1 MLIKNYQTNINKTLN
16 NTDISKDTNTIHSFN
31 WIKYPTSDLS
41 VFDIYNNE
49 DIIKLI
55 EEQKKFV
62 KKEADLY
69 FKYGWLSKMSY
80 EQTMKQYDNLFYL
93 NGYFYLQSD
102 VKEYIAKNIRISW
115 ATEFDIYKQQP
126 QVIKINHLSEI
137 KQPQE
142 IYEISRQAIRNI
154 TGYNPY
160 FIPTVRKWPT
170 TYVERQD
177 KLIED
182 EHKLVLVL
190 WSRQIGK
197 CIISSQRV
205 KLASWEYKI
214 CKNLEYND
222 ILLGSNYQPI
232 KITQLIKNKT
242 KPSYKITFDNWHEE
256 IYSEEHRIPTDKNFN
271 PINWWDKNK
280 ETQLENYY
288 TIKELF
294 NIQWNNN
301 FKVPFIFNTKKQD
314 NEDITYEEA
323 LLYWYFLWNW
333 TNNTNTITWN
343 HSRLLTLSEF
353 KITKNIHKNTFQY
366 LVFWYKQKVNLKWL
380 WLSKDKF
387 IDQIIFKQKKYLQWA
402 VLDWLLN
409 TDWYLTVMKNNSPK
423 IEYCSVSKQLI
434 DDIFLL
440 WLELWLVFK
449 KRVKKIKSNFNTNNT
464 YAYYLDIQD
473 ISTLKKIID
482 NTNLED
488 KLNFTK
494 FSESIKLQLKNT
506 NKCSR
511 ISTIPLSASN
521 FITNTSR
528 KNKKPWYNFQR
539 EKIENWTF
547 TWINSYLKY
556 SWHSIKNIEY
566 IWEQEVVSIWV
577 DSDDELFFT
586 EWSLTHNSFS
596 IAEKAVEESHIPNN
610 DILVWAFRVASTD
623 NIRKYIRK
631 FIKNFSDWYF
641 EEFKA
646 ERYFLNTKTGSK
658 IYFRTLSEENEA
670 VEAVRWMTLNTIIVD
685 EAQLVTEYA
694 YEEILRPTL
703 ATTAWKMI
711 LIWTP
716 PRTTTWYF
724 VEKIFQYK
732 KWLLPKASYY
742 EIKLQDQPFTDPD
755 TREEMMSRQ
764 DEPRIQRERFCNLMT
779 ESEQLFKPTISKQY
793 PSQSDNNHFYILT
806 IDPARLWDRSWYI
819 INQIWNWKVSTIL
832 SGFVPDS
839 HKKDWTL
846 QASFFKKLIQ
856 NYPNIIIWMD
866 ISWVWD
872 WVYTIFKQAGL
883 KINYTIRYTS
893 WQVMSV
899 KQTESTNY
907 TVAKSILIN
916 TFLDFISEDQLE
928 IIELTNKDLIEELSY
943 IQEDQ
948 TRTWIISFKSRFYD
962 DITNALMINLFII
975 KERKLLSKTPNQQ
988 ITTLPS
994 SNNELIDAIEWLWY
1008 SQQQYSSMW

>member
-16 NTDISKDTNTIHSFN
+16 NTDISKDTNTILSFN

-49 DIIKLI
+49 DIVRLI

-80 EQTMKQYDNLFYL
+80 EQTIKQYDNLFYL

-102 VKEYIAKNIRISW
+102 IKEYIAKNIRISW
-115 ATEFDIYKQQP
+115 STEFDIY
-126 QVIKINHLSEI
+126 SEQI
-137 KQPQE
+137 DTTKPT
-142 IYEISRQAIRNI
+142 YEISRQAIRNI
-154 TGYNPY
+154 TGYSPY
-160 FIPTVRKWPT
+160 FTPTLWEWPT
-170 TYVERQD
+170 TYVEWQD

-182 EHKLVLVL
+182 EHKIVLVL

-197 CIISSQRV
+197 
-205 KLASWEYKI
+205 
-214 CKNLEYND
+214 
-222 ILLGSNYQPI
+222 
-232 KITQLIKNKT
+232 
-242 KPSYKITFDNWHEE
+242 
-256 IYSEEHRIPTDKNFN
+256 
-271 PINWWDKNK
+271 
-280 ETQLENYY
+280 
-288 TIKELF
+288 
-294 NIQWNNN
+294 
-301 FKVPFIFNTKKQD
+301 
-314 NEDITYEEA
+314 
-323 LLYWYFLWNW
+323 
-333 TNNTNTITWN
+333 
-343 HSRLLTLSEF
+343 
-353 KITKNIHKNTFQY
+353 
-366 LVFWYKQKVNLKWL
+366 
-380 WLSKDKF
+380 
-387 IDQIIFKQKKYLQWA
+387 
-402 VLDWLLN
+402 
-409 TDWYLTVMKNNSPK
+409 
-423 IEYCSVSKQLI
+423 
-434 DDIFLL
+434 
-440 WLELWLVFK
+440 
-449 KRVKKIKSNFNTNNT
+449 
-464 YAYYLDIQD
+464 
-473 ISTLKKIID
+473 
-482 NTNLED
+482 
-488 KLNFTK
+488 
-494 FSESIKLQLKNT
+494 
-506 NKCSR
+506 
-511 ISTIPLSASN
+511 
-521 FITNTSR
+521 
-528 KNKKPWYNFQR
+528 
-539 EKIENWTF
+539 
-547 TWINSYLKY
+547 
-556 SWHSIKNIEY
+556 
-566 IWEQEVVSIWV
+566 
-577 DSDDELFFT
+577 
-586 EWSLTHNSFS
+586 SFS

-764 DEPRIQRERFCNLMT
+764 DEPRIQREWFCNLTT

-793 PSQSDNNHFYILT
+793 PLQSDNNHFYTLT
-806 IDPARLWDRSWYI
+806 IDPARLWDRSWYT

-846 QASFFKKLIQ
+846 QASFFKKIIQ

-883 KINYTIRYTS
+883 KIHYTIRYTS

-899 KQTESTNY
+899 KQTEATNY

-988 ITTLPS
+988 TTTLPS
-994 SNNELIDAIEWLWY
+994 SNNELIDAIEWLWQY
-1008 SQQQYSSMW
+1008 QQQYSSMW

>member
-102 VKEYIAKNIRISW
+102 IKEYIARNIRISW
-115 ATEFDIYKQQP
+115 ATEFDIYKEQENT
-126 QVIKINHLSEI
+126 KIT
-137 KQPQE
+137 P

-154 TGYNPY
+154 TGYSPY
-160 FIPTVRKWPT
+160 FTPTVRKWPT

-190 WSRQIGK
+190 WSRQIWK
-197 CIISSQRV
+197 
-205 KLASWEYKI
+205 
-214 CKNLEYND
+214 
-222 ILLGSNYQPI
+222 
-232 KITQLIKNKT
+232 
-242 KPSYKITFDNWHEE
+242 
-256 IYSEEHRIPTDKNFN
+256 
-271 PINWWDKNK
+271 
-280 ETQLENYY
+280 
-288 TIKELF
+288 
-294 NIQWNNN
+294 
-301 FKVPFIFNTKKQD
+301 
-314 NEDITYEEA
+314 
-323 LLYWYFLWNW
+323 
-333 TNNTNTITWN
+333 
-343 HSRLLTLSEF
+343 
-353 KITKNIHKNTFQY
+353 
-366 LVFWYKQKVNLKWL
+366 
-380 WLSKDKF
+380 
-387 IDQIIFKQKKYLQWA
+387 
-402 VLDWLLN
+402 
-409 TDWYLTVMKNNSPK
+409 
-423 IEYCSVSKQLI
+423 
-434 DDIFLL
+434 
-440 WLELWLVFK
+440 
-449 KRVKKIKSNFNTNNT
+449 
-464 YAYYLDIQD
+464 
-473 ISTLKKIID
+473 
-482 NTNLED
+482 
-488 KLNFTK
+488 
-494 FSESIKLQLKNT
+494 
-506 NKCSR
+506 
-511 ISTIPLSASN
+511 
-521 FITNTSR
+521 
-528 KNKKPWYNFQR
+528 
-539 EKIENWTF
+539 
-547 TWINSYLKY
+547 
-556 SWHSIKNIEY
+556 
-566 IWEQEVVSIWV
+566 
-577 DSDDELFFT
+577 
-586 EWSLTHNSFS
+586 SFS

-716 PRTTTWYF
+716 PRTTNWYF

-764 DEPRIQRERFCNLMT
+764 NEPRIQRERFCNLMT

-793 PSQSDNNHFYILT
+793 PSQSDNNYFYTLT
-806 IDPARLWDRSWYI
+806 IDPARLWDRSWYV
-819 INQIWNWKVSTIL
+819 INQIWNGKVSTIL

-846 QASFFKKLIQ
+846 QASFFKKIIQ

-883 KINYTIRYTS
+883 KIHYTIRYTS

-899 KQTESTNY
+899 KQTECTNY

-962 DITNALMINLFII
+962 DITNAEMINLFII
-975 KERKLLSKTPNQQ
+975 KERKLLSRTPNQQ
-988 ITTLPS
+988 TTTLPS

>member
-16 NTDISKDTNTIHSFN
+16 NTDISKDTNTILSFN

-49 DIIKLI
+49 DIVRLI

-80 EQTMKQYDNLFYL
+80 EQTIKQYDNLFYL
-93 NGYFYLQSD
+93 NGYFYLQSNI
-102 VKEYIAKNIRISW
+102 KEYIAKNVRISW
-115 ATEFDIYKQQP
+115 ATEFDIY
-126 QVIKINHLSEI
+126 NDTTTTTT
-137 KQPQE
+137 
-142 IYEISRQAIRNI
+142 YEISRQAIRNI
-154 TGYNPY
+154 TGYSPY
-160 FIPTVRKWPT
+160 FTPTFWEWPTV
-170 TYVERQD
+170 YVEWQD
-177 KLIED
+177 RLIED

-190 WSRQIGK
+190 WSRQIWK
-197 CIISSQRV
+197 
-205 KLASWEYKI
+205 
-214 CKNLEYND
+214 
-222 ILLGSNYQPI
+222 
-232 KITQLIKNKT
+232 
-242 KPSYKITFDNWHEE
+242 
-256 IYSEEHRIPTDKNFN
+256 
-271 PINWWDKNK
+271 
-280 ETQLENYY
+280 
-288 TIKELF
+288 
-294 NIQWNNN
+294 
-301 FKVPFIFNTKKQD
+301 
-314 NEDITYEEA
+314 
-323 LLYWYFLWNW
+323 
-333 TNNTNTITWN
+333 
-343 HSRLLTLSEF
+343 
-353 KITKNIHKNTFQY
+353 
-366 LVFWYKQKVNLKWL
+366 
-380 WLSKDKF
+380 
-387 IDQIIFKQKKYLQWA
+387 
-402 VLDWLLN
+402 
-409 TDWYLTVMKNNSPK
+409 
-423 IEYCSVSKQLI
+423 
-434 DDIFLL
+434 
-440 WLELWLVFK
+440 
-449 KRVKKIKSNFNTNNT
+449 
-464 YAYYLDIQD
+464 
-473 ISTLKKIID
+473 
-482 NTNLED
+482 
-488 KLNFTK
+488 
-494 FSESIKLQLKNT
+494 
-506 NKCSR
+506 
-511 ISTIPLSASN
+511 
-521 FITNTSR
+521 
-528 KNKKPWYNFQR
+528 
-539 EKIENWTF
+539 
-547 TWINSYLKY
+547 
-556 SWHSIKNIEY
+556 
-566 IWEQEVVSIWV
+566 
-577 DSDDELFFT
+577 
-586 EWSLTHNSFS
+586 SFS

-623 NIRKYIRK
+623 NIRRYIRK

-646 ERYFLNTKTGSK
+646 EKYFLNTKTGSK

-716 PRTTTWYF
+716 PRTTNWYF

-732 KWLLPKASYY
+732 KWLLSKTSYY
-742 EIKLQDQPFTDPD
+742 EIKLPDHPFTDPE
-755 TREEMMSRQ
+755 TREEMMNRQ
-764 DEPRIQRERFCNLMT
+764 DEPRIQREWFCNLMT

-793 PSQSDNNHFYILT
+793 PLQSDNSHFYTLT
-806 IDPARLWDRSWYI
+806 IDPARLWDRSWYV
-819 INQIWNWKVSTIL
+819 INQIWNGKVSTIL

-846 QASFFKKLIQ
+846 QASFFKKIIT

-883 KINYTIRYTS
+883 KIHYTIRYTS

-988 ITTLPS
+988 TTTFPS
-994 SNNELIDAIEWLWY
+994 SNNELIDAIEWLWQ
-1008 SQQQYSSMW
+1008 QQQYSSMW